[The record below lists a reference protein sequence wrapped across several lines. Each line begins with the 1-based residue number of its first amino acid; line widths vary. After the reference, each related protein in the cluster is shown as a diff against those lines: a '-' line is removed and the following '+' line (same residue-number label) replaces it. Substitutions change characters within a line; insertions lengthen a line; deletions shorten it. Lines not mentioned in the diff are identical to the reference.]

1 MAENAAL
8 IYACTRILRD
18 VQLCVVR
25 QDANCTGYYTRAR
38 FRFSIASSISA
49 VFL

>member
-1 MAENAAL
+1 MTVFEARHYRASLLRQFAGEKTVTGRC
-8 IYACTRILRD
+8 YAS
-18 VQLCVVR
+18 
-25 QDANCTGYYTRAR
+25 AR